1 MTKDDKDWLSDVADL
16 ACVVCRNLG
25 LGETPAEIHHLR
37 TGQGTS
43 QRADH
48 KKTIPLCPAH
58 HRTGGYGV
66 AIHAGQKRW
75 EELYGTE
82 LQLLDQVV
90 AEVKV
95 LRLCRI

>member
-1 MTKDDKDWLSDVADL
+1 MTKDDKEWLSDVADL

-25 LGETPAEIHHLR
+25 FGETPAEIHHIR
-37 TGQGTS
+37 TSQGAG

-48 KKTIPLCPAH
+48 KKTLPLCPAH

-66 AIHAGQKRW
+66 AIHAGQKHW
-75 EELYGTE
+75 EQLYGTE

-90 AEVKV
+90 TEVKV